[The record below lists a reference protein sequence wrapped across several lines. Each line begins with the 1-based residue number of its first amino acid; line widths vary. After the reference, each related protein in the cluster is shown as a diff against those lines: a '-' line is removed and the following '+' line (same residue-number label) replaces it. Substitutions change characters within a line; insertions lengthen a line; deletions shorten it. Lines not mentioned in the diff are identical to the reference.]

1 MSRERAI
8 VAIDGPAGAG
18 KSTAAK
24 LLAKRLGY
32 VLIDT
37 GALYRAVALAAKEQ
51 GVDWDDGD
59 ALGALAG
66 SLDLR
71 FGVVEGDA
79 RPPLFVDGEDRSDD
93 IRRPDISQGASRVSA
108 HPSVRAALLGVQRR
122 MGEQG
127 GVVLEGRDI
136 GTVVFPNADV
146 KVFLTASN
154 DARARRRYDELV
166 ETGGEADLDEVRREM
181 EIRDARDSSREVAP
195 LKPADDAVLLDSTA
209 LDLHAVVEQLA
220 TLVEEAGFEE

>member
-1 MSRERAI
+1 MRTRAI

-18 KSTAAK
+18 KSTAAR
-24 LLAKRLGY
+24 LLAQRLGY

-37 GALYRAVALAAKEQ
+37 GALYRAVALAATEQ
-51 GVDWDDGD
+51 GIDWDDGD
-59 ALGALAG
+59 ALGALAA

-79 RPPLFVDGEDRSDD
+79 RPPLFVDGRDRSDD

-108 HPSVRAALLGVQRR
+108 HPPVRAALLGVQRQ
-122 MGEQG
+122 MGEAG

-146 KVFLTASN
+146 KVYLTATN
-154 DARARRRYDELV
+154 HARARRRFDELV
-166 ETGGEADLDEVRREM
+166 DTGSPADLDEVRREM
-181 EIRDARDSSREVAP
+181 EIRDTRDSSREVAP

-209 LDLHAVVEQLA
+209 LDLEAVVEQLA
-220 TLVEEAGFEE
+220 AHVRDAGFEG